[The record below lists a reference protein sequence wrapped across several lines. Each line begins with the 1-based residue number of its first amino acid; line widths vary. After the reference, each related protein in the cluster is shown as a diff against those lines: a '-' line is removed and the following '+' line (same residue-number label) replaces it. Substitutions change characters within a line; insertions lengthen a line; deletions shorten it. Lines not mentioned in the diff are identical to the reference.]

1 MPPEM
6 GHYRTQ
12 EAFSATDISY
22 RYAHTMEVQH
32 ITFSV
37 LKERRAFV
45 HLHSNELIQQ
55 LIQLIGS

>member
-22 RYAHTMEVQH
+22 AHTMEVEH

-45 HLHSNELIQQ
+45 HLHSDELIQQ